1 MLTNENDIVNDQ
13 NNDTVSETKEMLN
26 ENANNTEEKNDT
38 SNDESVEVLEKV
50 DVKTKNISVENTVLN
65 YLDPEI
71 LNVKEYTFDELNDNI
86 EFSDSDELK
95 DTKDIYDIKMEDVS
109 EKQLVKGKVVA
120 IYDKEVVVD
129 IGFKSEGI
137 IDKSEFESIPEIGSE
152 IDVFLVVFEDRK
164 GRLILSKRRADFEK
178 RWSELRDLLRMK
190 HF

>member
-13 NNDTVSETKEMLN
+13 NNETVSETKEMLN
-26 ENANNTEEKNDT
+26 ENAKNAEEKNDT
-38 SNDESVEVLEKV
+38 SNDESAEVLEKV
-50 DVKTKNISVENTVLN
+50 DVKTKNISAENTVLN

-71 LNVKEYTFDELNDNI
+71 LNVKEYSYDELNDNI

-129 IGFKSEGI
+129 IGFKSDI
-137 IDKSEFESIPEIGSE
+137 IDKSEFESIPEGSE
-152 IDVFLVVFEDRK
+152 IEDDFDLSLEMKTLLKALLV
-164 GRLILSKRRADFEK
+164 
-178 RWSELRDLLRMK
+178 
-190 HF
+190 